1 MALIPMLINLLLP
14 IAVDEAKKKLTAANV
29 PATVISPEAMAVK
42 DVATGALQS
51 KTVWF
56 ALILS
61 ILGIVEQYQG
71 LLSQY
76 IGQDKMGIVLAVI
89 GAISVALRTMTNTS
103 LSEKATPKE

>member
-1 MALIPMLINLLLP
+1 MPLIPMLINFLLP
-14 IAVDEAKKKLTAANV
+14 IAVEEAKKKLTAANV
-29 PATVISPEAMAVK
+29 PESVITPQAMAVK
-42 DVATGALQS
+42 DVATGALSS

-61 ILGIVEQYQG
+61 LLGIVEQYQG

-76 IGQDKMGIVLAVI
+76 IGQDKMGIILAVV
-89 GAISVALRTMTNTS
+89 GAISIALRTVTNTS